1 MPLVVIL
8 ERIFIKRKTTWGMD
22 GNIRKQW
29 RDARNYGKFSV
40 LIVVLE
46 IIPGH
51 GHRQPLKEGSVKHL
65 FPSHIL
71 IPFKIPRS
79 PHPYCSTGSK
89 YQSYLEHTS
98 KGSLGRARQGSDRK
112 SNKTWAHTFIR
123 VCGWRA
129 LGFPGLGLHL

>member
-1 MPLVVIL
+1 
-8 ERIFIKRKTTWGMD
+8 MD

-71 IPFKIPRS
+71 IPFKIPEVLTLIVA
-79 PHPYCSTGSK
+79 PVQSTSLIWSISRRAAWGG
-89 YQSYLEHTS
+89 QGRVQTERATRLGPTPLLGCVGGVLW
-98 KGSLGRARQGSDRK
+98 GSLG
-112 SNKTWAHTFIR
+112 
-123 VCGWRA
+123 
-129 LGFPGLGLHL
+129 